1 MNEIR
6 REPLASGRVPM
17 LERVDTLPQL
27 PDDELERELTI
38 AVAARTAS
46 RQRLFDALLDE
57 LERRRREQ

>member
-1 MNEIR
+1 
-6 REPLASGRVPM
+6 M